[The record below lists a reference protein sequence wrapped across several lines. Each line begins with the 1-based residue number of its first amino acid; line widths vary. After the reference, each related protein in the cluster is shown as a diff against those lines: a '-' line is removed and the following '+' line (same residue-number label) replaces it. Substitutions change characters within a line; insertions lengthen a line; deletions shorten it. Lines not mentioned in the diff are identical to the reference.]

1 MGLKLGAGPYQ
12 RSKRTTTSI
21 MIELFAVLCVV
32 WLYAV
37 GFHFLFVS
45 AKNGIS
51 ILLIGLVSILVSC
64 LCDMVVGLIG

>member
-12 RSKRTTTSI
+12 RTKRSTTAI

-45 AKNGIS
+45 P
-51 ILLIGLVSILVSC
+51 
-64 LCDMVVGLIG
+64 